1 MFEKQYCTGQD
12 AEIALTKQELDNIVN
27 EAKASVSEGL
37 MRENMRLKEVLKAV
51 SVIIKTIADE

>member
-1 MFEKQYCTGQD
+1 MFEKRYCTEQ

-51 SVIIKTIADE
+51 SVIIKTIVDE